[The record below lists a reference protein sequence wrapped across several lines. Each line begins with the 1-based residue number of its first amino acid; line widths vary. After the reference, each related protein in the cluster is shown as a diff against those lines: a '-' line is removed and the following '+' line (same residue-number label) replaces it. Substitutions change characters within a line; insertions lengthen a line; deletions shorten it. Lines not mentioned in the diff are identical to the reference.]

1 MNFYFILFLIKHTT
15 EWPTAYQFLVLYS
28 SFLKSFWEQSIHQ
41 DLQAECR
48 IRHSESLIQKIDIM
62 PVINSVF
69 FSVRLR
75 KIIEVCSFPYQ
86 SGCQSSQTLKMK
98 LGQESSKS
106 QYWDLACAIL
116 IYQFSTEEAFTL
128 YKHR

>member
-1 MNFYFILFLIKHTT
+1 
-15 EWPTAYQFLVLYS
+15 
-28 SFLKSFWEQSIHQ
+28 
-41 DLQAECR
+41 
-48 IRHSESLIQKIDIM
+48 M

-69 FSVRLR
+69 FSARLW

-86 SGCQSSQTLKMK
+86 SGWQSSQTLKMK

-116 IYQFSTEEAFTL
+116 IYQFSTEEAFIL